1 MNSHRS
7 TKQSILQQL
16 KCLSLRYEE
25 LLKNFDET
33 EHSIEK
39 PTERKRSRATFFKKD
54 VKKN

>member
-39 PTERKRSRATFFKKD
+39 PTERKRSRATFFKKKSE
-54 VKKN
+54 KK